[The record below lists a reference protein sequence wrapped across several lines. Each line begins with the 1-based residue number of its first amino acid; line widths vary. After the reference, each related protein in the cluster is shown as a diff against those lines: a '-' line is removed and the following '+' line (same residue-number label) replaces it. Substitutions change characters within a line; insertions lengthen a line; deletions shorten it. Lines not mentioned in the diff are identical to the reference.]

1 MLEYEYIKNHY
12 RLIAVDLSRKKEV
25 DVAKAMASVIDDA
38 TQNNVSWVVIRQGKR
53 IILDISNED
62 MDQIVRIIKSLE
74 EWSWKDG
81 VSEAVKY
88 KIKKQEGWFPG
99 MLLKTLRAS
108 LLGNVLKGKEVMRAG
123 KGVTRA
129 GSKCDAMNHLSGNI

>member
-25 DVAKAMASVIDDA
+25 DVAKAMASLIDDA
-38 TQNNVSWVVIRQGKR
+38 TQNNVSWVVIRQGRR

-108 LLGNVLKGKEVMRAG
+108 LLGNVLKGKEIMRAG

-129 GSKCDAMNHLSGNI
+129 GSECDAMDHLSGNI